1 MHCYIDKKYMV
12 GYVYKNECI
21 NMMINKCMVFMCIIM

>member
-12 GYVYKNECI
+12 GYVYKNGCI
-21 NMMINKCMVFMCIIM
+21 NMMIKNIWL